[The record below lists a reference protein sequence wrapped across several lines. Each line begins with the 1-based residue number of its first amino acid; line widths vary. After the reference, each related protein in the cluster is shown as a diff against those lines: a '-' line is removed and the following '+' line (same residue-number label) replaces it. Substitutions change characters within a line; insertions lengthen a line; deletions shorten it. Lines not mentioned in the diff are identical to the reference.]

1 MREGI
6 VYEKGDWREEI
17 RPGYLFQAMIL
28 FSSVEVELAVCGF
41 GWESPWWFVA

>member
-6 VYEKGDWREEI
+6 VYEKSDWREEI
-17 RPGYLFQAMIL
+17 RRGDLFQAMII
-28 FSSVEVELAVCGF
+28 FSSVGVELAVCGF

>member
-41 GWESPWWFVA
+41 SWESPWWFVA